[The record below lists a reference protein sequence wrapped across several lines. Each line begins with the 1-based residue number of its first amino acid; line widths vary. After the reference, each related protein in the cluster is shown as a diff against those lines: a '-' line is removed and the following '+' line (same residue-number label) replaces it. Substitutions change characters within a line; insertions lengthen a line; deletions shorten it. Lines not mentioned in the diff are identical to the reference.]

1 MIVINFIANII
12 LTASGMIFFLL
23 LYGKESSIVHK
34 WSFISHWS
42 LKIGLASFVAGSYL
56 NVLKFNDVPSSQV
69 LMNVGL
75 AFILSWAV
83 IFHYKMFSNYDE
95 KN

>member
-1 MIVINFIANII
+1 MIVINLIANII

-23 LYGKESSIVHK
+23 LYGRESSIVHK
-34 WSFISHWS
+34 WNFVSHWS
-42 LKIGLASFVAGSYL
+42 LKIGLAAFVAGSYL
-56 NVLKFNDVPSSQV
+56 NTLKFNNAPPSQV

-75 AFILSWAV
+75 ACIFSWAV
-83 IFHYKMFSNYDE
+83 IFHYKIFSNYGE